1 MIGVVARNTIKADK
15 VEEFLKLAGELSVET
30 NKEDGCIE
38 YILMK
43 DTKAE
48 NTFTF
53 VEKWETMEHLEA
65 HFEAPHF
72 KRIVPQFAELVET
85 GHGVDIYEEV

>member
-15 VEEFLKLAGELSVET
+15 VQEFLKLAQELSIET

-38 YILMK
+38 YKLLK
-43 DTKAE
+43 DTKVE
-48 NTFTF
+48 NTFAF

-65 HFEAPHF
+65 HFEAQHF
-72 KRIVPQFAELVET
+72 KRIVPQFADLIET
-85 GHGVDIYEEV
+85 RYGVDIYEEM